1 MQPKI
6 KLTLGELLVRATTQ
20 LAQSP
25 TARLDAEVLIAFVCH
40 LSREQLI
47 TLDRSTITDQ
57 QQYDLEQLVLRRQQ
71 GEPIAYLTGKRE
83 FYALELAVNE
93 ATLIPRPETELL
105 VELVLEKIPKSN
117 TGLPVTIV
125 DLGTG
130 SGAIALAIAKQRPDC
145 RLIATDNSKA
155 ALQVATEN
163 AKHHAI
169 KNIEFR
175 HGHWFEILTKR
186 SAHIIVSN
194 PPYVAAGDDHLSR
207 GDVRYEPGTA
217 LVAGFDGLD
226 DIKLIS
232 KNAKDYLLPGGL
244 LMLEHG
250 AGQGQQVHALLL
262 AAGADHIV
270 CHQDLAGLDR
280 VSTCTFSE
288 K

>member
-6 KLTLGELLVRATTQ
+6 KSTLGELLVRTTAQ

-25 TARLDAEVLIAFVCH
+25 TARLDAEVLTAFVCQ

-47 TLDRSTITDQ
+47 TLDQSTITDLQ
-57 QQYDLEQLVLRRQQ
+57 QHDLEQLVLRRQQ
-71 GEPIAYLTGKRE
+71 GEPIAYLTGRRE
-83 FYALELAVNE
+83 FFSLELAVNE

-105 VELVLEKIPKSN
+105 VELVLEKIPPVKTSS
-117 TGLPVTIV
+117 PVTIV

-145 RLIATDNSKA
+145 RFIATDNSKA

-163 AKHHAI
+163 ANQHAI

-175 HGHWFEILTKR
+175 HGHWFETLGKNST
-186 SAHIIVSN
+186 HIIVCN
-194 PPYVAAGDDHLSR
+194 PPYVTADDIHLSR
-207 GDVRYEPGTA
+207 GDVRYEPQGA
-217 LVAGFDGLD
+217 LVAGADGLD
-226 DIKLIS
+226 DIRFIS
-232 KNAKDYLLPGGL
+232 EHAKEYLVPGGL
-244 LMLEHG
+244 LILEHG
-250 AGQGQQVHALLL
+250 AQQAQKVHALLL

-280 VSTCTFSE
+280 VSACIFPG
-288 K
+288 